1 MTERQNDMKRNYP
14 PLEIAAPLMF
24 ALIFILA
31 LIYSAFEPHVE
42 DVDSSYVKEHSG
54 RPGYILVDARPEE
67 SYNGKSP
74 RPGVPG
80 GHIPG
85 AINFPL
91 ENLTMKTQLAAALL
105 AREGITKNK
114 TIIIYCNT
122 GVLSGRMADQLIR
135 RFNFSSE
142 RIKNYRGSTVEW
154 VKDPQNILLPPDHE
168 TGFLTD
174 INSEEFRG
182 K

>member
-1 MTERQNDMKRNYP
+1 MKRNYP

-122 GVLSGRMADQLIR
+122 GVLSGRLADQLVR
-135 RFNFSSE
+135 LFNFSPSKL
-142 RIKNYRGSTVEW
+142 KNYRGGTVEW
-154 VKDPQNILLPPDHE
+154 VRNPSHILLPSDHE
-168 TGFLTD
+168 TGFITD
-174 INSEEFRG
+174 QHSAHFKG